1 MGVFTRPIPRDKND
15 NIVAAPYREP
25 RALTAAAARVDISQA
40 SQTEALRKRRAED
53 VWQSEAWEYYDLIGE
68 IKFAANLIAAN
79 VSRVR
84 LFPAIVRDDSLSP
97 ANVKD
102 DENVDPEIALAAQQA
117 LRLLG
122 TGNGGLSGLLKDAAL
137 NMFIAGECYLVQQ
150 PKTYS
155 TPESWQV
162 RSVDEI
168 VSTTGRNKSTFIKSR
183 KNARKEDMI
192 ELPKNAFMGR
202 IWNTHP
208 RYSDEADSSIRGIL
222 ELLDELLLLNKS
234 SRKTLKSRLN
244 AGILY
249 MPDDLDN
256 IAQSDGDIDETSTD
270 TYAEDSDDNSDS
282 FIEELIHAMTTPI
295 QDEGSASA
303 VVPLVIRGPADA
315 VDKIKHIK
323 IEQSFDPHHSERAE
337 RVLSRILAALD
348 LPKEVVAG
356 VADSKYANALVVEE
370 AMYKSHIEPLIL
382 LIVDALT
389 VVFLRPVLT
398 AMGYDADAVS
408 QMVIWYDPSPI
419 TTKPSKAEAATV
431 GYDNKTLSAKA
442 WRKHSGF
449 SEDDAPTPLEVAQ
462 RMAVERG
469 LISEPVNDALLRA
482 LIPEIME
489 KVREQLIQQSPDASN
504 LQEVISNNEAPDPAQ
519 NQETAPEPPVEL
531 LEP

>member
-1 MGVFTRPIPRDKND
+1 MGVFTRPVPRDKND
-15 NIVAAPYREP
+15 NIIAAPYREP
-25 RALTAAAARVDISQA
+25 RALTAAAARVDLSQA
-40 SQTEALRKRRAED
+40 SQIEALRKRRAED
-53 VWQSEAWEYYDLIGE
+53 TWQSEAWEYYDLIGE
-68 IKFAANLIAAN
+68 LKFAANLIAAN

-84 LFPAIVRDDSLSP
+84 LFPAVMHDDELAPSNVRDD
-97 ANVKD
+97 KD
-102 DENVDPEIALAAQQA
+102 VDPEIALAAQQA
-117 LRLLG
+117 LRLLA

-137 NMFIAGECYLVQQ
+137 NIFVAGECYLVQQ
-150 PKTYS
+150 PKTYT

-183 KNARKEDMI
+183 RNARKEDMI

-202 IWNTHP
+202 VWNTHP
-208 RYSDEADSSIRGIL
+208 RYSDEADSSLRGIL

-244 AGILY
+244 AGFLL
-249 MPDDLDN
+249 MPDDMDN
-256 IAQSDGDIDETSTD
+256 IAQSDGDVDDNTD

-282 FIEELIHAMTTPI
+282 FIEELITAMTTPI

-303 VVPLVIRGPADA
+303 VVPMVIRGPAD
-315 VDKIKHIK
+315 VIDKIKHIT
-323 IEQSFDPHHSERAE
+323 IEQTFDPHHSERADK
-337 RVLSRILAALD
+337 VLNRILAALD

-356 VADSKYANALVVEE
+356 VADSKYANAVVIEE

-398 AMGYDADAVS
+398 AMGYEADVVS
-408 QMVIWYDPSPI
+408 QMVVWYDPSPI
-419 TTKPSKAEAATV
+419 TTKPSKAEAANT
-431 GYDNKTLSAKA
+431 GYENKTLSAKA
-442 WRKHSGF
+442 WRKHNGF
-449 SEDDAPTPLEVAQ
+449 SEDDAPTSLELGQ

-469 LISEPVNDALLRA
+469 LISEPINDALLRL
-482 LIPEIME
+482 LIPEIMD
-489 KVREQLIQQSPDASN
+489 KVREELKAQSPDASS
-504 LQEVISNNEAPDPAQ
+504 LDEVINN
-519 NQETAPEPPVEL
+519 NQATEPTTNEEEPPEPPVEL